1 MGPELRPG
9 AALPGAGPS
18 LLDSPAFPG
27 TAGWEVSHHATK
39 LPGPPAGMPEA
50 PPAPLGSAG
59 TSKDSRTCAFGS
71 SVTFRTAARTR
82 AQAVGSRGTVPVCA
96 GATDAPCALC
106 PLFVSHTSPLLAD
119 ATCQG
124 PLPCSGSGVSGR
136 VRRMRTGGPSLQAPR
151 HRRLTPAS
159 PPCVRKRSPLWNDRV
174 YDARTFLW
182 LPGGLQG
189 SWWPCF
195 SRDQEPHIHLQVE
208 TALSPPL
215 PLSLSLP
222 RPQLGLGFSD
232 SGYVCSDLSA
242 VGK

>member
-1 MGPELRPG
+1 MRLIRPVSGKEVANG
-9 AALPGAGPS
+9 ARVETRSCSAGVRPIPS
-18 LLDSPAFPG
+18 GQSCFPG
-27 TAGWEVSHHATK
+27 NGWVGGIPPYHKAPRTPS
-39 LPGPPAGMPEA
+39 GWGGFCCPAGMPEA
-50 PPAPLGSAG
+50 LPAPLGSAG

-106 PLFVSHTSPLLAD
+106 PLSVSQTSPLLAD

-151 HRRLTPAS
+151 LRRLTPAS

-174 YDARTFLW
+174 
-182 LPGGLQG
+182 
-189 SWWPCF
+189 
-195 SRDQEPHIHLQVE
+195 
-208 TALSPPL
+208 
-215 PLSLSLP
+215 
-222 RPQLGLGFSD
+222 
-232 SGYVCSDLSA
+232 
-242 VGK
+242 